1 MSAPELDPALSP
13 SLSVQVA
20 PSAGL
25 AIGDKFTLTIDAIA
39 KPGIDVAVPEQS
51 LAPFE
56 LLDRRASVQTQ
67 DGQQK
72 FHFEID
78 LLALESGKQKVPSLD
93 VRVVGPK
100 GELLVLHTDARELEV
115 ASLLANEPN
124 AQAREATA
132 PVIVMQDDYTLAWLG
147 GGVLAIAL
155 IAVATLLIQRWLAR
169 RPKQPPAPPPP
180 RPAWEIALEKLEKL
194 RRKQEELLAE
204 QRGEE
209 LIDGVSDAVREYLGK
224 RYGFDGLE
232 STSDETLSHLER
244 LRPQKLSLS
253 GVQLLLAQCDLVKFA
268 RLPPDREACDD
279 LFNGALGIVR
289 ATTPASES
297 PSAEAHA

>member
-1 MSAPELDPALSP
+1 MSTPELDPALKP
-13 SLSVQVA
+13 SLTVQVE
-20 PSAGL
+20 PSSGL
-25 AIGDKFTLTIDAIA
+25 ATGDKFTLRIDAVA

-56 LLDRRASVQTQ
+56 LLDRRVSVQTK

-78 LLALESGKQKVPSLD
+78 LLALESGKQKVPELE

-100 GELLVLHTDARELEV
+100 GELLVLHTDAREIEV

-132 PVIVMQDDYTLAWLG
+132 PVVVMQDDYTLAWIG

-169 RPKQPPAPPPP
+169 RPKEAVPPPPP
-180 RPAWEIALEKLEKL
+180 RPAWEVAFEKLEQL
-194 RRKQEELLAE
+194 RRRQEQLLAD

-209 LIDGVSDAVREYLGK
+209 LIDGISSALREYLGK

-244 LRPQKLSLS
+244 LRPAKLSLS

-279 LFNGALGIVR
+279 LFNGAIGIVR
-289 ATTPASES
+289 ATTPAVSV
-297 PSAEAHA
+297 PPVEATA